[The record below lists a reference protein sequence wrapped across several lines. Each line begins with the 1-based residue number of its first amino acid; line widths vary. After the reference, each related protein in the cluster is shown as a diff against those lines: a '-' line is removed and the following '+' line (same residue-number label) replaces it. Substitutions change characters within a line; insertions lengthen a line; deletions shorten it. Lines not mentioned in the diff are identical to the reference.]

1 MMTHRPVT
9 ASLVVALLASVG
21 LVAQTTTKPGDLGFT
36 LKLHGGATA
45 GNLKDDLHSQSML
58 GLGFEGS
65 WALSSTG
72 AIIGEFTFSSFGG
85 GEGYDNTKFSGPIYI
100 AGPVDNVGGQPIYL
114 RTSSSVDYRKNTLQ
128 GFSLRAGYRGTFAG
142 SWSWQAGLSL
152 DGLKYRQEASGQLQP
167 LYTLNPPPPP
177 PAPSVVAAGP
187 YEGFALTPTKTKFGV
202 GAFAGVKFQFSDNF
216 SLETN
221 LISVG
226 YGNLNYQPFTYTG
239 QAPATSSETR
249 RGILLEVAF
258 GMKL

>member
-21 LVAQTTTKPGDLGFT
+21 LMAQTTAKLGDLGFT

-45 GNLKDDLHSQSML
+45 GNLKDDLHAESML

-72 AIIGEFTFSSFGG
+72 AIIAEFTFSSFGG

-100 AGPVDNVGGQPIYL
+100 AGPLDNVGGQPIYL
-114 RTSSSVDYRKNTLQ
+114 LTASSVDYRKNTLQ
-128 GFSLRAGYRGTFAG
+128 GFSLRAGYRGTFA
-142 SWSWQAGLSL
+142 SNWSWQAGLSL
-152 DGLKYRQEASGQLQP
+152 DALKYRQEASGQLQP
-167 LYTLNPPPPP
+167 LYTTNPAP
-177 PAPSVVAAGP
+177 PADPAVVNAGP
-187 YEGFALTPTKTKFGV
+187 YEGFAVTPTKTKFGV

-226 YGNLNYQPFTYTG
+226 YGTANYQPFTYTG
-239 QAPATSSETR
+239 QAPTVSSETR
-249 RGILLEVAF
+249 HGILLEVAF
-258 GMKL
+258 GLKL

>member
-1 MMTHRPVT
+1 MTHRPVT
-9 ASLVVALLASVG
+9 ASLAVALLASVG
-21 LVAQTTTKPGDLGFT
+21 LVAQTTPKPGDLGFT

-45 GNLKDDLHSQSML
+45 GNLKDDLHSESML

-72 AIIGEFTFSSFGG
+72 AIIGELTFSSFGG
-85 GEGYDNTKFSGPIYI
+85 GEGYDNTRFSGPIYI
-100 AGPVDNVGGQPIYL
+100 AGPVDNVGGVPITL
-114 RTSSSVDYRKNTLQ
+114 QTGTSVDYRKNTLQ

-142 SWSWQAGLSL
+142 TWSWQAGLSL
-152 DGLKYRQEASGQLQP
+152 DSLKYRQEASGQLQP
-167 LYTLNPPPPP
+167 KVGTTATN
-177 PAPSVVAAGP
+177 AGP

-226 YGNLNYQPFTYTG
+226 YGTQNYQPFTYTG
-239 QAPATSSETR
+239 QAPTTSSETR
-249 RGILLEVAF
+249 HGILLEVAF